1 MAELEYKNVYFPN
14 KFTLYTPLRAASC
27 FTCSRNFITSS
38 PPPATLLQL
47 GWFLLSMFFAF
58 NCKIAFLLQTTR
70 RMRNAQRAKTGSKTC
85 GWSNK
90 LPQLAAPS
98 TKSLI
103 PVAALMCLNHYKL
116 LNRGED
122 LPLYRSLPLSAPS
135 SLDHSLRPCWERQ
148 KCNLNLVLWR
158 NGVQSLKVV

>member
-1 MAELEYKNVYFPN
+1 MFIFQTNSLCIHPLGQLPASPAAV
-14 KFTLYTPLRAASC
+14 TLLPPP
-27 FTCSRNFITSS
+27 

-47 GWFLLSMFFAF
+47 GCFLLSMFFAF

-148 KCNLNLVLWR
+148 KCNLNLVL
-158 NGVQSLKVV
+158 